1 MLMCHSLA
9 MAYGIH
15 KIFSGV
21 DVDIKKREHVFLL
34 GDNGCGKTTLF
45 KLLTGDLHPI
55 DGEIRFGAGVQV
67 GYYDQAQENLH
78 DEKTVLDEVYDA
90 YPKMTITELRNAL
103 AAFLFVGDDVFKP
116 IGALSGGE
124 RAKVSLLKLMLS
136 GANLL
141 LLDEPTNHLDISS
154 REALEDALL
163 HYEGTLFII
172 SHDRYFINKLA
183 SRVLYMQNCGLT
195 NYVGN
200 YDYFL
205 EKFKG
210 VQTQKETAKASN
222 KESYQEQKRREAE
235 KQQKREPACAP

>member
-1 MLMCHSLA
+1 M
-9 MAYGIH
+9 Y
-15 KIFSGV
+15 
-21 DVDIKKREHVFLL
+21 R
-34 GDNGCGKTTLF
+34 
-45 KLLTGDLHPI
+45 
-55 DGEIRFGAGVQV
+55 V

-136 GANLL
+136 SANLL

-183 SRVLYMQNCGLT
+183 SRVLYMQNCRPDELCRQ
-195 NYVGN
+195 
-200 YDYFL
+200 L
-205 EKFKG
+205 
-210 VQTQKETAKASN
+210 
-222 KESYQEQKRREAE
+222 
-235 KQQKREPACAP
+235 